1 MLLLSTVSNVKERH
15 LPGRGPSGWCGLI
28 SYWLNLRHTGR
39 SSSSD
44 PRSTGGRGTAPS
56 NTELKLPE
64 NYLSCNQLTLSRLVH
79 PLYRLDMASPG
90 CVESCTFALRL
101 DFLHTLRLQIPPP
114 PHPHPQLYQI
124 LLTLTSQTRSVSV
137 SVPSNA
143 GSCSTQPTVH
153 LCSLLKNK
161 GSFVPCHH
169 CTVDE

>member
-1 MLLLSTVSNVKERH
+1 MPIPGSPLPGTDNMLLLSTVSNVKERH

-114 PHPHPQLYQI
+114 PPP
-124 LLTLTSQTRSVSV
+124 TL
-137 SVPSNA
+137 NYIKF
-143 GSCSTQPTVH
+143 
-153 LCSLLKNK
+153 CSLSHLRRDRCR
-161 GSFVPCHH
+161 SLSRPMLAHVPLNPLYIYARS
-169 CTVDE
+169 